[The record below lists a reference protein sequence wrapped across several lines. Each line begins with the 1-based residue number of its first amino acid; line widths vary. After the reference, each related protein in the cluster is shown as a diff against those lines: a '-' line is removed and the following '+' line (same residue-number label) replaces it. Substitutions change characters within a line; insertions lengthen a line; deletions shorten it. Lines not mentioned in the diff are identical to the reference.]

1 MGYADPLYRSA
12 VFHVSQ
18 RVPASGMSVHT
29 VITDVKN
36 KARVQTEAGSAGRRV
51 PPRPPRDR
59 PRALPNGR
67 ADGAAAGT
75 IVLWASDS
83 KRATNISA
91 APSVSRRILGR
102 RIRDKGNMEDA
113 SSPETA
119 RRFVRSLNILLK
131 TVRLYGTEHERTT
144 TLLGVAWEDLRKAL
158 QSAGKTGLLLGVTG
172 TQVLLDGAPLEK
184 RPTDRSFALLLSS
197 AGLSSIHFSPQVT
210 ADDFWRLVRGFATRA
225 PQAGSHAAD
234 LRAALGG
241 DKGPI
246 RVNEVRFVAQDAS
259 LGGPGM
265 AAELAARSLGAD
277 AKKLQPWL
285 ENPQRLLQLIAA
297 AEGAR
302 SQPTGPSAS
311 AGEAAV
317 APPQGQEDDVL
328 KVLQCLS
335 QLGQTSQQPESARQ
349 IGAVEQHI
357 QQLPV
362 PGQAALT
369 QALLSLESQSE
380 PPRPD
385 APLLL
390 QIAERVAI
398 RFALEQYQRGDV
410 RTNAVVELLD
420 RLKREIGSLREVLKV
435 HEEKMGRAGLEV
447 ESHSDILDR
456 QFWAGV
462 PERAKRKI
470 LLSPEAWAIPPR
482 NIRQFVGEL
491 FTGGDVESA
500 RDILENYAQCVHTK
514 EGEARRKAATGL
526 TDLADLYS
534 RVDVSMLK
542 STLHHL
548 GEELGR
554 ETNAD
559 LQSLLDATF
568 VRHSHEAAAR
578 RQYPAIQEALVAMET
593 LERCQPGHARILW
606 PRVRVGNPL
615 PVFIEEALHAPRIPD
630 DLVEVLRRMPQAAVD
645 QMASR
650 IPHFSRR
657 DEWERLLELA
667 HGVGP
672 EAVVYLRKILQNRP
686 APEATSKVALLSRL
700 EPSALEELLPSRLR
714 DWDQIAHDQVV
725 RQLASSLAPQ
735 RGRLLEK
742 IFDLLSSNVWAEAVD
757 EIGMCGDSA
766 SASRLRRIVEN
777 ESSHPGEPYL
787 QIKAI
792 EALGRLRESSAESL
806 LRPFAEAKRF
816 WRWRYPRELRIT
828 ALQALQKIDP
838 EWAKHFLPRSG
849 LNTAEMF
856 LAPLDPEPD
865 TPWLRQRRYLR
876 MNLPYPLKGEVHS
889 ARGSYRIAIEQ
900 LSLGGGVARSQCHI
914 KPGVVVGLEFPSG
927 LHRIHTDVLVREAH
941 PQELTFELVRI
952 GLEDRNRLRRP
963 LAGLQARAN

>member
-1 MGYADPLYRSA
+1 MRAL
-12 VFHVSQ
+12 
-18 RVPASGMSVHT
+18 
-29 VITDVKN
+29 
-36 KARVQTEAGSAGRRV
+36 GRRV
-51 PPRPPRDR
+51 LA
-59 PRALPNGR
+59 RAL
-67 ADGAAAGT
+67 
-75 IVLWASDS
+75 
-83 KRATNISA
+83 
-91 APSVSRRILGR
+91 
-102 RIRDKGNMEDA
+102 RDKGIMEDA

-144 TLLGVAWEDLRKAL
+144 TLLGTAWEDLRRAL
-158 QSAGKTGLLLGVTG
+158 QSAGKTGLLLGVSG
-172 TQVLLDGAPLEK
+172 TQVLLDGVPLEK

-197 AGLSSIHFSPQVT
+197 AGLSSIHFSPRVT
-210 ADDFWRLVRGFATRA
+210 ADDLWRFVRGFGTRA
-225 PQAGSHAAD
+225 PQAGSLAAE
-234 LRAALGG
+234 LQAALGG

-259 LGGPGM
+259 LGDPGL
-265 AAELAARSLGAD
+265 AAQLAARSLGAD

-302 SQPTGPSAS
+302 NQPTGPSVS
-311 AGEAAV
+311 AREAAV
-317 APPQGQEDDVL
+317 APPQAKEDDVL
-328 KVLQCLS
+328 KVLQCLV
-335 QLGQTSQQPESARQ
+335 QLGQTAQQPESTGQ
-349 IGAVEQHI
+349 IGSVEQHI

-362 PGQAALT
+362 SGQAALT
-369 QALLSLESQSE
+369 QALLSLGSQSE
-380 PPRPD
+380 PIRPD

-420 RLKREIGSLREVLKV
+420 RLKREIGSLRQVLKV

-500 RDILENYAQCVHTK
+500 RDILENYAQCVHAK
-514 EGEARRKAATGL
+514 EGEARQKAATGL

-534 RVDVSMLK
+534 RVDASMLK

-548 GEELGR
+548 GEELTR

-578 RQYPAIQEALVAMET
+578 RQYPAVREALVAMET

-606 PRVRVGNPL
+606 PRVKVGNPL
-615 PVFIEEALHAPRIPD
+615 PLFIEEALHAPRIPD
-630 DLVEVLRRMPQAAVD
+630 DLVEVLRRMPHAAVD

-650 IPHFSRR
+650 VPHCSRR

-667 HGVGP
+667 QGVGP
-672 EAVVYLRKILQNRP
+672 EAVVYLRTILQNRP

-735 RGRLLEK
+735 RGKLLEK
-742 IFDLLSSNVWAEAVD
+742 IFDLLSSTVWAEAVD
-757 EIGMCGDSA
+757 EIGMCGDHA
-766 SASRLRRIVEN
+766 NAPRLMRIVEK
-777 ESSHPGEPYL
+777 ESSQPAEPYL

-792 EALGRLRESSAESL
+792 EALGRLRESSAGSL
-806 LRPFAEAKRF
+806 LRPLAEAKRF
-816 WRWRYPRELRIT
+816 WRWKYHRELRIT
-828 ALQALQKIDP
+828 AMQALQKIDP

-876 MNLPYPLKGEVHS
+876 LNLPYPLKGEVH
-889 ARGSYRIAIEQ
+889 AAQGSHRLAIEQ

-914 KPGVVVGLEFPSG
+914 KPGVAVGLEFPSG
-927 LHRIHTDVLVREAH
+927 LRRIHSDVLVREAR

-963 LAGLQARAN
+963 LAGLQSVAN